1 VRPAL
6 VAATTLGLGRWPWA
20 PATLTSAVVT
30 IAVYAFGSP
39 GPIALAGAGLV
50 VALAGVPVAGAAE
63 RVLGRDAGAI
73 TIDETAGM
81 LLTLAAAHHTPASYF
96 LAFIFFRVFDV
107 LKPPP
112 LDALQR
118 LPGGLGVVAD
128 DVAAAAYAAL
138 LLLLPRWLG
147 LQLPWLAATS

>member
-1 VRPAL
+1 MRPAI

-30 IAVYAFGSP
+30 IIVYALGSP
-39 GPIALAGAGLV
+39 GPIALAVAGLA

-81 LLTLAAAHHTPASYF
+81 LLTLSAAHRSPAGYL
-96 LAFIFFRVFDV
+96 LAFILFRVFDI

-112 LDALQR
+112 VGAFQR

-128 DVAAAAYAAL
+128 DVAAAACAAL

-147 LQLPWLAATS
+147 LEIPWLAATS